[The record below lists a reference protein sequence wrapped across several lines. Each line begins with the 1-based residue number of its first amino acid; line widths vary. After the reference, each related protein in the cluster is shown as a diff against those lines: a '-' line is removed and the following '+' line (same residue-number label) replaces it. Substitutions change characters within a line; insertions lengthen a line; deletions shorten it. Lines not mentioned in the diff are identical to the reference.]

1 MPAPDVSLGNWLAQ
15 RARRSPHRRALT
27 FEGTT
32 WTYAEMQDR
41 IDRLAGG
48 LRAHGVNHG
57 DRVAFLGFNQPAF
70 FETMFAAAR
79 LGAIFV
85 PLNFRL
91 TGPELSYIINDAGV
105 HTIVVDEHHRPVID
119 GIRDELPCRRY
130 VSADAAADG
139 WASLAAVA
147 GHSAPLA
154 DARAGRRRRGGGHHV
169 HVGHDRA
176 AQGRHAHPRQPLVEQ
191 HQRLHTARRASRTT

>member
-1 MPAPDVSLGNWLAQ
+1 MPAPDISLGNWFAQ

-32 WTYAEMQDR
+32 WTYGEMQDR

-57 DRVAFLGFNQPAF
+57 DRVAFLGLNQPAF

-91 TGPELSYIINDAGV
+91 TGPEL
-105 HTIVVDEHHRPVID
+105 ELHHQ
-119 GIRDELPCRRY
+119 
-130 VSADAAADG
+130 
-139 WASLAAVA
+139 
-147 GHSAPLA
+147 
-154 DARAGRRRRGGGHHV
+154 RRRRP
-169 HVGHDRA
+169 HDR
-176 AQGRHAHPRQPLVEQ
+176 GRRAP
-191 HQRLHTARRASRTT
+191 TAR